1 MPRDIKIINWD
12 WDAGYV
18 TVMAK
23 KCKDAVCPDP
33 DCQKEDV
40 REESVDRLTRLL
52 GIQPG
57 KAENAAQ
64 RLRALGTNLK
74 KDEVAQDVK
83 TFKAIAHLDRLLML
97 KLLKEGEMCVCE
109 LMTAIGR
116 PQSTTSHH
124 LNILKRA
131 GLVNERKVGQW
142 SYYRIS
148 DGSVIDLMN
157 HARLLKKK

>member
-1 MPRDIKIINWD
+1 MN
-12 WDAGYV
+12 
-18 TVMAK
+18 K
-23 KCKDAVCPDP
+23 KCKDAVCPDE
-33 DCQKEDV
+33 DCPKEEV
-40 REESVDRLTRLL
+40 REEAVDRLTRLL
-52 GIQPG
+52 GMQPG
-57 KAENAAQ
+57 KAESAAQ
-64 RLRALGTNLK
+64 KLRTLGNDLK
-74 KDEVAQDVK
+74 KEEVAQDVK
-83 TFKAIAHLDRLLML
+83 TFKAIAHADRLLML

-124 LNILKRA
+124 LNILRRA

-157 HARLLKKK
+157 HARLIKKKE